1 MSPREAPC
9 EITEILLQVILSVRA
24 ERASTSSCSILET
37 PDLCLLLP
45 IYVLLDHLCLLI
57 AFLVVVPIQTEPV
70 VFGEANDALRPYA
83 AHQDGNNRAKK
94 DKDRL
99 PL

>member
-9 EITEILLQVILSVRA
+9 EVAEILFEVVLTFRA
-24 ERASTSSCSILET
+24 ERASTSSRSILET
-37 PDLCLLLP
+37 PDLCFLLP
-45 IYVLLDHLCLLI
+45 INVLLDHLCLFV
-57 AFLVVVPIQTEPV
+57 AFLVIVPIQAEPV
-70 VFGEANDALRPYA
+70 VFGEAHDTLRPYT
-83 AHQDGNNRAKK
+83 AHQDGNYRPKK